1 MKGSRKRFIKV
12 WLYDVFRT
20 CAVWKVEVLNFSLKK
35 KKKNVQEVKEEKFG
49 KIVYVREYAYEQHSI
64 RSLKNK

>member
-35 KKKNVQEVKEEKFG
+35 NIVQEVKEEKFG